1 MRIVQVTAQEAGQR
15 LDKFLAKYMK
25 QAPKSF
31 LYKMM
36 RKKNIVLNG
45 KKAEGMEKLL
55 AGDEIKLFLSDE
67 TIDKFREAT
76 GQEVHGSVHVS
87 RGALAGRAD
96 RELQGV
102 RVIYEDS
109 NVLVVNKPMGMLS
122 QKADKEDVSLTE
134 HITNY
139 IMTAEEQQ
147 ESVFRPGICNRLDRN
162 TTGLVVAGKTVES
175 LQYLNRL
182 FRERDLEKYYLCIVK
197 GKITEKAVIDGYLK
211 KDEKHNRVAVITV
224 CDSEAGM
231 DGSMKGA
238 ARIITEYE
246 PLQNVFWKDR
256 EYTLLKV
263 HLVTG
268 KSHQIRAHL
277 KSIGHPLAGDTKYGE
292 KSMYHLFKKE
302 FGIKYQLLHAWKLCL
317 GNPEYLPKE
326 YHNRTWTAPLPEHF
340 KRVLAGMGMREE
352 E

>member
-1 MRIVQVTAQEAGQR
+1 MMRIVEVTVQEAGQR
-15 LDKFLAKYMK
+15 LDRFLAKYMK

-45 KKAEGMEKLL
+45 KRAEGMEKLL

-67 TIDKFREAT
+67 TIDKFRECS
-76 GQEVHGSVHVS
+76 GQPLH
-87 RGALAGRAD
+87 RD
-96 RELQGV
+96 RKPGKEHLQGEQDFGI
-102 RVIYEDS
+102 IYEDE
-109 NVLVVNKPMGMLS
+109 NVLVVNKPLGMLS
-122 QKADKEDVSLTE
+122 QKADRNDISLTE
-134 HITNY
+134 QITEY
-139 IMTAEEQQ
+139 LMTVQEQQ
-147 ESVFRPGICNRLDRN
+147 GTVFRPGVCNRLDRN

-182 FRERDLEKYYLCIVK
+182 FRERDLQKYYLCIVK
-197 GKITEKAVIDGYLK
+197 GRITKKADIDGYLK
-211 KDEKHNRVAVITV
+211 KDTNHNRVVVTKEHA
-224 CDSEAGM
+224 E
-231 DGSMKGA
+231 GA
-238 ARIITEYE
+238 ARIITAYE
-246 PLQNVFWKDR
+246 PLQNTVWQGG

-292 KSMYHLFKKE
+292 KNMYHLFKKE

-317 GNPEYLPKE
+317 GSPGYLPE
-326 YHNRTWTAPLPEHF
+326 RYHNRIWTAPLPEHF
-340 KRVLAGMGMREE
+340 KRVLTGMGMREE